1 MKERVRMCH
10 KIFSSLVNRNVHC
23 NVHPQIEKGMS
34 VLNQT
39 HPYLNICKYLRREEN
54 M

>member
-1 MKERVRMCH
+1 MKERVRMCR
-10 KIFSSLVNRNVHC
+10 KIFSSLVNRNVHY

-34 VLNQT
+34 VLKQT
-39 HPYLNICKYLRREEN
+39 HPYLNVCKNLRRKEN